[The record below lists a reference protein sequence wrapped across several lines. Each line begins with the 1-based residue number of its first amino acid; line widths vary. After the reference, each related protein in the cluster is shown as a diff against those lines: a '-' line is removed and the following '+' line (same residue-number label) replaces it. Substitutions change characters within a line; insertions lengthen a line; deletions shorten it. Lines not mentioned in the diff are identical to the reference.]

1 MNVYEN
7 LPTVESGNFV
17 LRGVK
22 VEDAQDLLKVYSD
35 EKAVPFFNGDNC
47 HGDDFHYTSLERMK
61 EAIGFWLFSYD
72 NGYFVRWAIVSK
84 ATNEA
89 VGTIE
94 LFHREDEIADYDNCG
109 LLRLDLRSDF
119 ENVCAITEILK
130 LVAQLTFD
138 LFGDKVVTKVKSNAT
153 ERLEAV
159 KKLGFVLPPK
169 PLKGNAG
176 ELFDDYYVLRA
187 GDKR

>member
-7 LPTVESGNFV
+7 LVTVEGKNFV
-17 LRGVK
+17 LRGV
-22 VEDAQDLLKVYSD
+22 VMEDASDLLKVYSD

-47 HGDDFHYTSLERMK
+47 HGDDFHYTTLERMK
-61 EAIGFWLFSYD
+61 EAIGFWLFSYE

-94 LFHREDEIADYDNCG
+94 LFRREDEMAEYDNCG

-119 ENVCAITEILK
+119 EKADFIVEILT
-130 LVAQLTFD
+130 LAARLTFD
-138 LFGDKVVTKVKSNAT
+138 LFGDKVVTKVKANAT
-153 ERLEAV
+153 ERLAAV
-159 KKLGFVLPPK
+159 KKLGFVLPK
-169 PLKGNAG
+169 VALKGNAG
-176 ELFDDYYVLRA
+176 ELFDDYYVLRS
-187 GDKR
+187 GVKR